1 MNTQHL
7 GQLNQCSKSVQTVR
21 KSSTHLWLTLRP
33 NPNPWTFSRSSASLR
48 GSSSHP
54 HRSITGFRVIND
66 FPLFSATLVNM
77 LKPLASQYA
86 RCEQHHRR
94 KLLEKRSTS
103 TFGAIC
109 LPLLAWADVVTIS
122 YLLTSTRYEARST
135 SHERRGL
142 SGLQVSHG
150 LGANAAQ
157 GPRFF
162 LTPVIP
168 QPGASI
174 FAT

>member
-1 MNTQHL
+1 MFKERSN
-7 GQLNQCSKSVQTVR
+7 CSKVEHTFVADTSAEPE
-21 KSSTHLWLTLRP
+21 L
-33 NPNPWTFSRSSASLR
+33 WTFSRSSASLR

-103 TFGAIC
+103 TFGGH
-109 LPLLAWADVVTIS
+109 LPPTLSLGGRRYYVTD
-122 YLLTSTRYEARST
+122 TDCTR
-135 SHERRGL
+135 
-142 SGLQVSHG
+142 
-150 LGANAAQ
+150 
-157 GPRFF
+157 
-162 LTPVIP
+162 
-168 QPGASI
+168 
-174 FAT
+174 